1 MKNNKKK
8 NKKPLKK
15 APEKKNLSIVNQGD
29 VVTIRN
35 RSTTAASVLGG
46 IILTLAIIGCLVMK
60 EAWQLPMF
68 WGAFSL
74 LIFGTVW
81 SFLNMIFGKIVLDSP
96 SMTMNVYNP
105 IKKQYKFEEINY
117 IDQKTVNGKDGVVIY
132 KVIVYIGDGKRSV
145 EIASLS
151 SSQADELTALLRG
164 MLDNGAMVYPEGD
177 EEPFNFDEE
186 KEEKRGLF
194 SFGKSKNKIKPDSD
208 PDTPKVGSGK
218 ENTESADS
226 TEDDASDTTE
236 AEDEKETESP
246 ENEDSEASS
255 ED

>member
-8 NKKPLKK
+8 NKKLLKK

-35 RSTTAASVLGG
+35 RSTIAASVLWT
-46 IILTLAIIGCLVMK
+46 IVLMFVIVGCFSIKDV
-60 EAWQLPMF
+60 WQLPVFWAMF
-68 WGAFSL
+68 L
-74 LIFGTVW
+74 LLVLGTVW
-81 SFLNMIFGKIVLDSP
+81 SLLNMILGKIVLDSL

-132 KVIVYIGDGKRSV
+132 KVIIYINNGKRSV

-151 SSQADELTALLRG
+151 SSQADELASLLRG

-186 KEEKRGLF
+186 KTEKRGLF
-194 SFGKSKNKIKPDSD
+194 SFGRSVTKDVEKSNDAPESSD
-208 PDTPKVGSGK
+208 SGK
-218 ENTESADS
+218 DET
-226 TEDDASDTTE
+226 SDTTE
-236 AEDEKETESP
+236 AEDEKDEKNE
-246 ENEDSEASS
+246 ENEDKEALSEN
-255 ED
+255 